1 MPSPSLL
8 QGDSGVPRGRGA
20 GRGPGTAAAPPRE
33 GLGGERRGRSPR
45 GGGEGSLGSQTR
57 GSPGLL
63 PAPQPTGKGRHCDVT
78 AATRWGAER
87 QGRRCDVS
95 AVAGAGSEPRRA
107 GAVTSER

>member
-8 QGDSGVPRGRGA
+8 QGDGGVPRGRGA

-33 GLGGERRGRSPR
+33 GLWGERRGHSPW
-45 GGGEGSLGSQTR
+45 GGDDR

-63 PAPQPTGKGRHCDVT
+63 PAPQPPGKGRHCDVT

-87 QGRRCDVS
+87 QGCRSDVS
-95 AVAGAGSEPRRA
+95 VVAGAGSEPRRA
-107 GAVTSER
+107 GSVTSER